1 MTLPSSARALA
12 AGTGVLIGTGVAIVS
27 VRGLTQTEASPLS
40 PSGVSHDMWVV
51 GLIGA
56 FLCYLAG
63 LWFLRRQGAPL
74 VAVIALAAAVQ
85 LVPLAAPVLL
95 SRDAFV
101 YWDYGRVA
109 VVHHGNPYRD
119 LPSRWPGDPAYA
131 QMGSDW
137 HRTYDAYGP
146 AWTLVAEA
154 DARAA
159 GASVHDAGRIFKWV
173 GAAGALALIAAA
185 AYAAR
190 RRAYAAA
197 FVGWNPLLA
206 LHSAGGGHNDAWMI
220 AFTVA
225 ALGFGARGRGL
236 AAGASWT
243 LAIAVKWLSLLFLP
257 LEMARRRSRFPWL
270 GLGAGLAAG
279 AVLSTVFFGP
289 WWVRAV
295 VPVSN
300 QLQRSS
306 TVSSTY
312 WLAKLGG
319 SQHQWTVVLAVAF
332 AVAYVWLFREAWHGR
347 TRFALCAG
355 LFCLSL
361 SWLTPWY
368 AIWPLG
374 FAAIEEDAAG
384 TVLALALS
392 GYLLWD
398 ALPL

>member
-1 MTLPSSARALA
+1 MRLRSSARPLA
-12 AGTGVLIGTGVAIVS
+12 AGVGVLVGTALAVAS
-27 VRGLTQTEASPLS
+27 VRGLAQTEASPLS
-40 PSGVSHDMWVV
+40 PSGAWHALWVG

-56 FLCYLAG
+56 FAFYLAG
-63 LWFLRRQGAPL
+63 IWLLRNRSAPL
-74 VAVIALAAAVQ
+74 AAVIVLGAAVQ

-101 YWDYGRVA
+101 YWDYGRIA

-119 LPSRWPGDPAYA
+119 LPSRWPNDPAYA

-159 GASVHDAGRIFKWV
+159 GTSVHDAGRIFKWV
-173 GAAGALALIAAA
+173 GAAGMLALIAAA
-185 AYAAR
+185 AYTAR

-225 ALGFGARGRGL
+225 ALGFGARGRGF

-257 LEMARRRSRFPWL
+257 LEIARRKSRFPWL
-270 GLGAGLAAG
+270 GLGVGLVAG
-279 AVLSTVFFGP
+279 AAISSIFFGP

-306 TVSSTY
+306 TISSTY

-319 SQHQWTVVLAVAF
+319 TQHQWTVVLAVVF
-332 AVAYVWLFREAWHGR
+332 AIAYLWLLRAAWHGR

-368 AIWPLG
+368 ATWALG
-374 FAAIEEDAAG
+374 LAAVEEDAAG
-384 TVLALALS
+384 TLLALGLS

>member
-1 MTLPSSARALA
+1 VRALPLVAGAGALA
-12 AGTGVLIGTGVAIVS
+12 ATAVAVLAVRGVAS
-27 VRGLTQTEASPLS
+27 TEASPLA
-40 PSGVSHDMWVV
+40 PGGTREVLWTA
-51 GLIGA
+51 GLICA
-56 FLCYLAG
+56 FALYLVA
-63 LWFLRRQGAPL
+63 LLLLRERRAPL
-74 VAVIALAAAVQ
+74 AAVAVVAAAIQ
-85 LVPLAAPVLL
+85 LVPLASPVLL

-101 YWDYGRVA
+101 YWDYARIVT
-109 VVHHGNPYRD
+109 VHHGNPYTD
-119 LPSRWPGDPAYA
+119 LPSRWPNDPAYA
-131 QMGSDW
+131 RMGSDW

-154 DARAA
+154 DADAAGNSARAA
-159 GASVHDAGRIFKWV
+159 ARGFKWL
-173 GAAGALALIAAA
+173 GAAGMLALVAAA
-185 AYAAR
+185 AFAAR

-206 LHSAGGGHNDAWMI
+206 LHMAGGGHNDGWMM

-225 ALGFGARGRGL
+225 AMGLGMRRRDF
-236 AAGASWT
+236 AAGASWA
-243 LAIAVKWLSLLFLP
+243 LAVAVKWLPLLFLP
-257 LEMARRRSRFPWL
+257 LEAAKRKARFPWL
-270 GLGAGLAAG
+270 GVAAG
-279 AVLSTVFFGP
+279 FAIAAAVSSVFYGP

-306 TVSSTY
+306 TLSSTY

-319 SQHQWTVVLAVAF
+319 TQHQWTIVVSVVFAAV
-332 AVAYVWLFREAWHGR
+332 YLWLLREAWRGR

-355 LFCLSL
+355 LFCLSV

-368 AIWPLG
+368 AAWPLA
-374 FAAIEEDAAG
+374 FAAIEEDTAG
-384 TVLALALS
+384 ALLALGLT